1 MTDIALDP
9 WVPNSVSNLNIPGI
23 VERCDRSVYEMLE
36 SESARLNDILPD
48 DITRFQAN
56 GQGLRTYVEVIYSM
70 KPLDLPHSYEAM
82 YPIHYATQGVD
93 YDAIKNPSI
102 RDLSR
107 LLVNAWVQ
115 WTRSES
121 ADRSN
126 GLYEADYNRW
136 TRIIDAYDAQLKA
149 YVIEATPMDTP
160 ATSSY
165 ELVSNAES

>member
-23 VERCDRSVYEMLE
+23 VERCDRLVYEMLE
-36 SESARLNDILPD
+36 SESARLNDILAD
-48 DITRFQAN
+48 DLQRFGDN
-56 GQGLRTYVEVIYSM
+56 GKSLRLYVDVIYGM
-70 KPLDLPHSYEAM
+70 APMDLPHSYEAM

-93 YDAIKNPSI
+93 YDAIKCPSI

-107 LLVNAWVQ
+107 LIVNGWVQ

-126 GLYEADYNRW
+126 GLYEADYLRW
-136 TRIIDAYDAQLKA
+136 IRIITAYDNMIAA
-149 YVIEATPMDTP
+149 YIKEGTPIDTP

-165 ELVSNAES
+165 ELMSNAL

>member
-23 VERCDRSVYEMLE
+23 VERCDRLVYEMLE

-48 DITRFQAN
+48 YITRFQAN
-56 GQGLRTYVEVIYSM
+56 GAGLRIYVDVIYGM

-107 LLVNAWVQ
+107 LIVNGWVQ

-126 GLYEADYNRW
+126 GLYEADYLRW
-136 TRIIDAYDAQLKA
+136 VRILDAYDAQLKA

-160 ATSSY
+160 ATSTY